1 MKGKIIKSLFLIS
14 IYLLFAM
21 TSEALCAQDI
31 AAPQEKAPLG
41 KGNFALKLA
50 YINFTDDHFDE
61 RGSSDSGVYFG
72 LEGYGRIMPNFYL
85 GGEIGRAFNVDLL
98 GGEEIDFIPI
108 ELNLKYAIEAA
119 RNFVVDLGVG
129 VSYSYVEIQYDP
141 FLGPK
146 EEKRDDWLLGGQ
158 VFTDLTYKIG
168 WFAIGVDAKYQ
179 MTEDF
184 KEENVD
190 LSNWRLG
197 IHIGGV
203 F

>member
-1 MKGKIIKSLFLIS
+1 MKGKPIKRLFLIS
-14 IYLLFAM
+14 ICLLFAM
-21 TSEALCAQDI
+21 KSEALCAQEI
-31 AAPQEKAPLG
+31 AAPQEKVPLG
-41 KGNFALKLA
+41 KGNLAFKLA

-61 RGSSDSGVYFG
+61 SGSSDSGVYAG
-72 LEGYGRIMPNFYL
+72 LEGYGRIMPNLYL
-85 GGEIGRAFNVDLL
+85 GGEVGAAFNAELL

-141 FLGPK
+141 LFGPK
-146 EEKRDDWLLGGQ
+146 EEKRDDWLVGGQ
-158 VFTDLTYKIG
+158 VFTDLTYKIN

-184 KEENVD
+184 KDENLD

-197 IHIGGV
+197 MHIGVV